1 MIDDRKK
8 LTDMVNDV
16 KEYMNI
22 KFNIVKL
29 TMVENIA
36 TLLANLITQGS
47 VVLFL
52 LLFFLFGS
60 IALGF
65 YLSTL
70 VHSFALGFLMVAGIY
85 LLFAIIIMVSK
96 EEYIEKPLVNK
107 FIQNFLKEADD
118 DKFKQN

>member
-1 MIDDRKK
+1 
-8 LTDMVNDV
+8 MVNDV